1 MLLLPP
7 PEWQGMFGGGGMN
20 PRKMQQM
27 MEQMGIDVTEIDA
40 ESVTITT
47 SDGEQL
53 VFDAPEIT
61 RMDAQGTQ
69 TYQIVGE
76 PDRQE
81 ASGTAGA
88 VESGDADGSDDSGDD
103 EIPESDIKL
112 VASQTG
118 VSPSE
123 AREALEAEDGEP
135 AAAISRLE

>member
-1 MLLLPP
+1 
-7 PEWQGMFGGGGMN
+7 MFGGGGMN

-47 SDGEQL
+47 NDGEQL
-53 VFDAPEIT
+53 VFEAPEIT

-81 ASGTAGA
+81 ASGAAGA
-88 VESGDADGSDDSGDD
+88 VESGNAGSDAGDDSGGEADD

>member
-1 MLLLPP
+1 
-7 PEWQGMFGGGGMN
+7 MFGGGGMN

-69 TYQIVGE
+69 TYQIVGD

-81 ASGTAGA
+81 AAGAAGA
-88 VESGDADGSDDSGDD
+88 VESGNADGSDDSGDD

-118 VSPSE
+118 VSPGE
-123 AREALEAEDGEP
+123 AREALEAADGEP

>member
-1 MLLLPP
+1 
-7 PEWQGMFGGGGMN
+7 MFGGGGMN

-53 VFDAPEIT
+53 VFEAPEIT

-76 PDRQE
+76 PNRQE

-88 VESGDADGSDDSGDD
+88 VEGGDTDDSDASDADD

-118 VSPSE
+118 VSPGE

>member
-1 MLLLPP
+1 
-7 PEWQGMFGGGGMN
+7 MFGGGGMN

-53 VFDAPEIT
+53 VFEAPEIT

-76 PDRQE
+76 PDRQD
-81 ASGTAGA
+81 ASDTAGA
-88 VESGDADGSDDSGDD
+88 VESGDADSSDDGGDD

-123 AREALEAEDGEP
+123 AREALEAADGEP

>member
-1 MLLLPP
+1 
-7 PEWQGMFGGGGMN
+7 
-20 PRKMQQM
+20 MQQM
-27 MEQMGIDVTEIDA
+27 MKQMGIDVTEIDA

-47 SDGEQL
+47 TDGEEL
-53 VFDAPEIT
+53 VFEAPEVT

-76 PDRQE
+76 PTQQE
-81 ASGTAGA
+81 AAGA
-88 VESGDADGSDDSGDD
+88 VESGAADAADGSDASDDDGDD

-123 AREALEAEDGEP
+123 AREALEAADGEP